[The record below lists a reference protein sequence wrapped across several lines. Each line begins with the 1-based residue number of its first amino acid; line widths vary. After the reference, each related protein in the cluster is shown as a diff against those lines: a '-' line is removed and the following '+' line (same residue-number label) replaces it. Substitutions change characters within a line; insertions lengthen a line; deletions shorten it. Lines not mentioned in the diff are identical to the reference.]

1 MKKYKDYVV
10 IGYSFSKKKSYLV
23 MTNVSTGKIIL
34 KKIGTVDEGVVKYDS
49 FNKGT
54 LYSKLVR
61 AIFEY
66 DEVGEYINSEH
77 FMNVTLRYYPEKDK
91 WKYFSYS
98 ILNLEFKV
106 VKEEYEKLLNRVDVL
121 QMSSLAVRKYVL
133 L

>member
-34 KKIGTVDEGVVKYDS
+34 KRIGTVDRGVVKYDS

-54 LYSKLVR
+54 LYSKLVK

-77 FMNVTLRYYPEKDK
+77 FMNVTLRYYPKKDK
-91 WKYFSYS
+91 WKYYSYS
-98 ILNLEFKV
+98 VLNLEFKV